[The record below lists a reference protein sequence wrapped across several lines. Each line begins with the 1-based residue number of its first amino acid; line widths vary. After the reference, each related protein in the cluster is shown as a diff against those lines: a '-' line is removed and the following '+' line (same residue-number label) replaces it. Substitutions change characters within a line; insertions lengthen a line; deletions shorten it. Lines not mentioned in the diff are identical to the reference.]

1 MKKVEVL
8 NTLLTILKSIDINE
22 NTNLLLAGE
31 FNVFFTTNLECCGGN
46 PSFKQKSVAKPIET
60 IETFNLCDIWKIR
73 NPKGFIFRQQHCS
86 GFIQRRRDYIFIV
99 TPCKN
104 LFLIQ
109 KCYRLF
115 K

>member
-8 NTLLTILKSIDINE
+8 NTLLTMLKSIDIYE

-46 PSFKQKSVAKPIET
+46 PSFKQKSFAKPIET

-73 NPKGFIFRQQHCS
+73 NP
-86 GFIQRRRDYIFIV
+86 
-99 TPCKN
+99 
-104 LFLIQ
+104 
-109 KCYRLF
+109 
-115 K
+115 